1 MAAIT
6 CVTLISRNRYRG
18 KKPENLTFEESL
30 CELERIVSELEQG
43 DVSLD
48 DALKQFER
56 GIKLVRNSQGKL
68 EQAQQKVAILM
79 ADDENAPL
87 TPFSPEAE

>member
-1 MAAIT
+1 MA
-6 CVTLISRNRYRG
+6 

-30 CELERIVSELEQG
+30 SELEQIVAALEQG

-56 GIKLVRNSQGKL
+56 GINLVRNSQGKL
-68 EQAQQKVAILM
+68 EQAQQKVSILTQ
-79 ADDENAPL
+79 ENDQPSL
-87 TPFSPEAE
+87 QPYTSEGE

>member
-1 MAAIT
+1 MIIVA
-6 CVTLISRNRYRG
+6 
-18 KKPENLTFEESL
+18 KKPENLSFEESL
-30 CELERIVSELEQG
+30 SELEKIVADLEHG

-68 EQAQQKVAILM
+68 ENAQQKVAVLM
-79 ADDENAPL
+79 ADEGVDALKPYHIEG
-87 TPFSPEAE
+87 E

>member
-1 MAAIT
+1 MA
-6 CVTLISRNRYRG
+6 

-87 TPFSPEAE
+87 TPFAPEVE

>member
-1 MAAIT
+1 MA
-6 CVTLISRNRYRG
+6 